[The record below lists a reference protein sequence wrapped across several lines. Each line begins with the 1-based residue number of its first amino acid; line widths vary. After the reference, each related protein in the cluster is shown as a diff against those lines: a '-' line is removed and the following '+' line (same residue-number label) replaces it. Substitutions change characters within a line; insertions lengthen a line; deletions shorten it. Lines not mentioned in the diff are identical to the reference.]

1 MTRIALC
8 QIPVSTEPAA
18 NLRRALEALERAAA
32 DGAELA
38 IFPEATLT
46 RYGPRITDLAEP
58 LDGPFVT
65 ALAEAAGAHGLAVIA
80 GVFEPGDS
88 RTGDT
93 AQNGDAAKGNGRT
106 SGTTPN
112 GDTAKGNGRT
122 SGTTPNGDAA
132 RGDGTP
138 RVYNTAVA
146 IGPDGTIRAA
156 YRKIHLFDSFG
167 ARESELVEPGSA
179 PVVVELAG
187 LRIGLVTCYDIRF
200 PELARALVD
209 QGAELF
215 AVIAAWGSGPMK
227 EEHWTTLVRARAI
240 ENTAWV
246 AAVGQAP
253 NPEARDGFGIGRSM
267 LVDPMGVVRSDL
279 GPRPAVQTC
288 EVDSQITIAT
298 RNALPCL
305 EHRRLQVGRS

>member
-80 GVFEPGDS
+80 GVFEPGGS

-93 AQNGDAAKGNGRT
+93 APNGDAAQGNGRT
-106 SGTTPN
+106 GGTTPN
-112 GDTAKGNGRT
+112 GDTA
-122 SGTTPNGDAA
+122 
-132 RGDGTP
+132 RGDGTR

-279 GPRPAVQTC
+279 GPGPAVQTC

>member
-1 MTRIALC
+1 MGVAKPHMDGTSAEQTDRVTPVTRIALC
-8 QIPVSTEPAA
+8 QIPVAEDPSA
-18 NLRRALEALERAAA
+18 NLSRALDALAEAAA
-32 DGAELA
+32 GGAELA

-46 RYGPRITDLAEP
+46 RYGKRVTDLAQP

-65 ALAEAAGAHGLAVIA
+65 GLAAAAREHGLSVIA
-80 GVFEPGDS
+80 GVFEPVEG
-88 RTGDT
+88 
-93 AQNGDAAKGNGRT
+93 
-106 SGTTPN
+106 
-112 GDTAKGNGRT
+112 
-122 SGTTPNGDAA
+122 
-132 RGDGTP
+132 

-146 IGPDGTIRAA
+146 IGPSGSIEAA

-167 ARESELVEPGSA
+167 ARESELVAPGDT

-187 LRIGLVTCYDIRF
+187 LRVGLVTCYDIRF
-200 PELARALVD
+200 PELTRALVD
-209 QGAELF
+209 LGAEVF

-240 ENTAWV
+240 ENTTWV

-267 LVDPMGVVRSDL
+267 LVDPMGVIRADM

-288 EVDSQITIAT
+288 EIDSQITIAT
-298 RNALPCL
+298 RNAVPCL
-305 EHRRLQVGRS
+305 EHRRLPLGRS